1 MMKYKKKTWSL
12 QEVYAALKG
21 GGTGRP
27 SQLEGIL
34 LEHFDLYM
42 WSKLFEFAGKDTFMA
57 IYIFFMLDILL
68 VYSNLIGH

>member
-1 MMKYKKKTWSL
+1 MVNLVPVFSQIADKMKGQKSP
-12 QEVYAALKG
+12 QHSKG

-42 WSKLFEFAGKDTFMA
+42 RSKLVEMWE
-57 IYIFFMLDILL
+57 
-68 VYSNLIGH
+68 SNEAVIANVLI